1 MFTYD
6 RIALPQDNTAMVRI
20 DTLVR
25 EGLLIRDLATIL
37 HGLRKVRN
45 KAVHEN
51 YSSVTD
57 SKNFL
62 PMAYGM
68 CEWFMQTYGD
78 WSYTHKNFVMPE
90 ERAMAVSIDKE
101 AEEKKE
107 AELAKQAEENAANA
121 PKVAQEERKK
131 QAYKV
136 ANQRPKT
143 EAETENIRYSK
154 GIRPT
159 RGRKLAIAEYPTNST
174 VGNRGYA
181 DYALFIGEKLVGI
194 IEAKAIHKDIPSV
207 IDYQGKDY
215 PRCIR
220 EEDEKYVIGKWGD
233 FRVPFTFATNGRPYL
248 EQYKTKSGIWFLDLR
263 KLDNSPMA
271 LHGWMSPDGMEELLA
286 ADVDSKNKELKEMP
300 YDLLTDTYC
309 GASLYFLRG
318 DYNLQQKMMV

>member
-1 MFTYD
+1 MVSNFEFLEKDFPVLANFGKLAEKYCYSDSNSCLMKLGMIGETIVNLMFTYD
-6 RIALPQDNTAMVRI
+6 RIALPQDNTAVARI
-20 DTLVR
+20 DALVR
-25 EGLLIRDLATIL
+25 EGLLTRDLATIL

-78 WSYTHKNFVMPE
+78 WSYTHKDFVMPE
-90 ERAMAVSIDKE
+90 ENVMIVPVDKV

-143 EAETENIRYSK
+143 EAEISIFN
-154 GIRPT
+154 
-159 RGRKLAIAEYPTNST
+159 
-174 VGNRGYA
+174 
-181 DYALFIGEKLVGI
+181 
-194 IEAKAIHKDIPSV
+194 
-207 IDYQGKDY
+207 
-215 PRCIR
+215 
-220 EEDEKYVIGKWGD
+220 
-233 FRVPFTFATNGRPYL
+233 
-248 EQYKTKSGIWFLDLR
+248 
-263 KLDNSPMA
+263 
-271 LHGWMSPDGMEELLA
+271 
-286 ADVDSKNKELKEMP
+286 
-300 YDLLTDTYC
+300 
-309 GASLYFLRG
+309 
-318 DYNLQQKMMV
+318 